1 MQRIPIRST
10 LALLIH
16 MRPFIFLLLL
26 LLNIPAS
33 LLGQE
38 KDSIHFRSVTFEQ
51 ALEMARAEKKP
62 VFLHGYAS
70 WCHYCSEMAEQVY
83 TDKEVA
89 DFFNARFVCIK
100 MDMEKEGREMN
111 KKLRIKNF
119 PTHVFF
125 DYKNAQMMHRAAGK
139 KSKEEF
145 LQTGRD
151 AIDSTKQLRSYEQLY
166 YSKKA
171 TAKEAATYM
180 KMLDK
185 AGLDNQP
192 VINSYLLDLSTDA
205 LLKQDNWRIM
215 YDLFREVELPAFQKV
230 MENRGAYAEKYS
242 ADSIDNK
249 IISMY
254 NAALMM
260 RVQKLDSLG
269 YRNMTDKLRTS
280 GLDLSEK
287 IIAYADLNS
296 FKMKSDWKS
305 YQTAAVPFIDKY
317 CANDYRRLND
327 VAYNFY
333 ERVSDKELLAKAE
346 TWAQRAVTLQ
356 DNIKNNHTLAGLYF
370 KLGKKEQAKITCE
383 HTIELARKA
392 GVDYKQSTLLLEKI
406 DAMKTE

>member
-1 MQRIPIRST
+1 
-10 LALLIH
+10 
-16 MRPFIFLLLL
+16 
-26 LLNIPAS
+26 
-33 LLGQE
+33 
-38 KDSIHFRSVTFEQ
+38 
-51 ALEMARAEKKP
+51 
-62 VFLHGYAS
+62 
-70 WCHYCSEMAEQVY
+70 
-83 TDKEVA
+83 
-89 DFFNARFVCIK
+89 
-100 MDMEKEGREMN
+100 
-111 KKLRIKNF
+111 
-119 PTHVFF
+119 
-125 DYKNAQMMHRAAGK
+125 MMHRAAGK

-166 YSKKA
+166 YNKKA

-192 VINSYLLDLSTDA
+192 VINSYLLDLTTDA
-205 LLKQDNWRIM
+205 LLKQDM

-254 NAALMM
+254 NAALMV